1 MQRLVYD
8 ILAAYVQN
16 TYLWKE
22 DTDTEVAS
30 MGL

>member
-8 ILAAYVQN
+8 ILAASVQN

-22 DTDTEVAS
+22 DTDTEVAGV
-30 MGL
+30 GL